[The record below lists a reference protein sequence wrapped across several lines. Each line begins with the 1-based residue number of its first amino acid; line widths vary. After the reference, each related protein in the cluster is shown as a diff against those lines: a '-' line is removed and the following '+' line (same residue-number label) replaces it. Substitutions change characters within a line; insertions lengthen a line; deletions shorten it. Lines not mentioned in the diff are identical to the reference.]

1 MFTFIGLV
9 HLAILIHHHINIH
22 NDTDNNN
29 NITVLLHI
37 HKECLFFL
45 PAPLEVA
52 LHATTLY
59 HALQGIYTIEKA
71 ALSNNFL

>member
-1 MFTFIGLV
+1 MFTFIGPV
-9 HLAILIHHHINIH
+9 HLPILSHHHNNIH

-29 NITVLLHI
+29 ITVSAAHTQRMSILS
-37 HKECLFFL
+37 
-45 PAPLEVA
+45 PTPLEVA
-52 LHATTLY
+52 LYATILY

>member
-1 MFTFIGLV
+1 MFTFIGLI
-9 HLAILIHHHINIH
+9 HLAILTHHHINIH
-22 NDTDNNN
+22 NDTDNN

-45 PAPLEVA
+45 PASLEVA
-52 LHATTLY
+52 LHTTTLY
-59 HALQGIYTIEKA
+59 HALQGIYTVEKA